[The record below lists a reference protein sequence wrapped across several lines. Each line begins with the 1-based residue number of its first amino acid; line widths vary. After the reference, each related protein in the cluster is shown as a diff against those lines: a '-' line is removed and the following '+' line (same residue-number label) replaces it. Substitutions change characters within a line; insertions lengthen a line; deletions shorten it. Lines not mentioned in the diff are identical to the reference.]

1 MKKNKAT
8 KNEAI
13 LPDLK
18 HDSLEYSAATD
29 GDDQMDILE
38 EEEITSDELKALE
51 PKNNIEEA
59 YALNAVT
66 VDSKADEDNYLID
79 SSDKD
84 EFEED
89 KTDNFKI

>member
-1 MKKNKAT
+1 MKKNKAI
-8 KNEAI
+8 KIEAI

-29 GDDQMDILE
+29 GDDQLDIIEEDEITANELAALEQKNILE
-38 EEEITSDELKALE
+38 E
-51 PKNNIEEA
+51 A
-59 YALNAVT
+59 YSLNAAI
-66 VDSKADEDNYLID
+66 VDSKADEDNYIID